1 MKPQVK
7 FLKFII
13 LAAAAA
19 LSAHSCIPSP
29 IPPIHADR
37 MYITYR
43 DSNGNLLIDT
53 AGNSSVINYKDI
65 VVSRVL
71 PDGTIREFRGDSLPL
86 IFMIN
91 REKNVYEHSMVL
103 ITNGWLPEPEDDFYQ
118 GKKNNGDYSGNTS
131 EVTTYIKLSDSL
143 PVDTIKVEVIN
154 RDQRYKAFAGIHGYA
169 KVYLNGELVN
179 ERTID
184 DMVDGKNVCH
194 LTITK

>member
-1 MKPQVK
+1 MKSQVK

-91 REKNVYEHSMVL
+91 RAKNVYEHSMVL

-154 RDQRYKAFAGIHGYA
+154 IDERYKALAGIHGYA
-169 KVYLNGELVN
+169 KVYLNGELVH

-184 DMVDGKNVCH
+184 DILDGKNCH